1 MILIRKTPRSLQR
14 RRGKEKAFAM
24 LKLNMYFGFLLQMAT
39 CSFLGMEGD
48 LTHIQEFL
56 QLSDNVGIFY
66 PYRTKV
72 LQVLIPIEPQQT
84 WMLRVLV

>member
-1 MILIRKTPRSLQR
+1 MILIRKNPRSLQR
-14 RRGKEKAFAM
+14 RRGKK

-39 CSFLGMEGD
+39 CSFFAMEGD

-56 QLSDNVGIFY
+56 QPSDNVGIFY